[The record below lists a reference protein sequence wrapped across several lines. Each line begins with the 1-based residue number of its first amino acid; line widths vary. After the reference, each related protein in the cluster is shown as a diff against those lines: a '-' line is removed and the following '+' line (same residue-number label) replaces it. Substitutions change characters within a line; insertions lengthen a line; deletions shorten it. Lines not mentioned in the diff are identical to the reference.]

1 MEETKIKKTRTKKVA
16 ATIHNCANCSLN
28 HNFKGNVIE
37 ECILTI
43 QRIMSDTGKT
53 VVCGDI
59 SEWEKFK
66 LNLMNY
72 EHKNIE

>member
-1 MEETKIKKTRTKKVA
+1 MDEIKTKKTRTKKA
-16 ATIHNCANCSLN
+16 AAPIHNCANCSLN
-28 HNFKGNVIE
+28 TVFKSSVIE

-43 QRIMSDTGKT
+43 QKIMSNTGKT

-66 LNLMNY
+66 LNLVNF
-72 EHKNIE
+72 EHTNPK